1 MNMDAMVLS
10 AGAGKRMRPL
20 TENTPKPL
28 LQVGEKRLIEYL
40 LDSMSRSGISNVVI
54 NTSYRAESFIQALGD
69 GESYGLNIEYSHEG
83 DERLDTG
90 GGILNALPL
99 IESDPFLVVNGD
111 IWTDFPFESLELPV
125 SAAGCLVLVDNP
137 AHNTQGDFAL
147 VDGEVQL
154 LNSTN
159 SAMSLTYSGMS
170 ILRKSLFSPKRGGTF
185 PLRDLFVDRI
195 ERKELAGLH
204 YRGDWMDI
212 GTPDRLQQL
221 DALLRDTRK
230 QKPEFPLNGQ

>member
-1 MNMDAMVLS
+1 MDAMVLS

-28 LQVGEKRLIEYL
+28 LQVGEKRLIEHL
-40 LDSMSRSGISNVVI
+40 LDSLSRSGISNVVI
-54 NTSYRAESFIQALGD
+54 NTSYRAELFIQILGD
-69 GESYGLNIEYSHEG
+69 GKRYGLKIKYSHEG
-83 DERLDTG
+83 DNRLDTG
-90 GGILNALPL
+90 GGIQNALPL

-111 IWTDFPFESLELPV
+111 IWTDFPFETLELPV

-147 VDGEVQL
+147 VDGEVQML
-154 LNSTN
+154 DSSN

-170 ILRKSLFSPKRGGTF
+170 ILGKSLFSPKRGETF
-185 PLRDLFVDRI
+185 PLRDVFVDCI

-221 DALLRDTRK
+221 DALLRSTPK
-230 QKPEFPLNGQ
+230 AKT

>member
-1 MNMDAMVLS
+1 MS

-28 LQVGEKRLIEYL
+28 LQVGDKRLIEHL
-40 LDSMSRSGISNVVI
+40 LHSMHRSGISNVVI
-54 NTSYRAESFIQALGD
+54 NTSYRAELFIQILGD
-69 GESYGLNIEYSHEG
+69 GKRYGLKIKYSHEG
-83 DERLDTG
+83 DNRLDTG
-90 GGILNALPL
+90 GGILKALPL

-111 IWTDFPFESLELPV
+111 IWTDFPFETMNLPD
-125 SAAGCLVLVDNP
+125 SATGSLVLVNNP
-137 AHNTQGDFAL
+137 VHNAKGDFAL
-147 VDGEVQL
+147 VDGEVRML
-154 LNSTN
+154 DSSN

-170 ILRKSLFSPKRGGTF
+170 ILRKSLFSAKRGETF
-185 PLRDLFVDRI
+185 SLRDVFIDCI

-221 DALLRDTRK
+221 DAMLKDYT
-230 QKPEFPLNGQ
+230 NSIS